1 MKYIELAASIFECLV
16 ITESTSKCLRF
27 KNNHYIYLKY
37 ILYTAAM
44 LFINLFLPYITNSNI
59 IPGASQIIVTF
70 VFGMLFMQGS
80 AFFTLFVATL
90 SNIGLI
96 VINVSVMTAF
106 SYFTQWDNQTSTR
119 ILLLFITKFLYFLYT
134 RLMLKFFEREKY
146 PLSAND
152 WYIIISLLTI
162 SLLFTLIVF
171 YLR

>member
-1 MKYIELAASIFECLV
+1 
-16 ITESTSKCLRF
+16 
-27 KNNHYIYLKY
+27 
-37 ILYTAAM
+37 M

-106 SYFTQWDNQTSTR
+106 SYFTQWDLNELIVNQTSTR
-119 ILLLFITKFLYFLYT
+119 ILLLFITKFLYF
-134 RLMLKFFEREKY
+134 
-146 PLSAND
+146 
-152 WYIIISLLTI
+152 YIPG
-162 SLLFTLIVF
+162 
-171 YLR
+171 

>member
-96 VINVSVMTAF
+96 VIN
-106 SYFTQWDNQTSTR
+106 Y
-119 ILLLFITKFLYFLYT
+119 LFYT
-134 RLMLKFFEREKY
+134 VGSE
-146 PLSAND
+146 
-152 WYIIISLLTI
+152 
-162 SLLFTLIVF
+162 
-171 YLR
+171 

>member
-1 MKYIELAASIFECLV
+1 
-16 ITESTSKCLRF
+16 
-27 KNNHYIYLKY
+27 
-37 ILYTAAM
+37 M

-106 SYFTQWDNQTSTR
+106 SYFTQWDLN
-119 ILLLFITKFLYFLYT
+119 
-134 RLMLKFFEREKY
+134 E
-146 PLSAND
+146 
-152 WYIIISLLTI
+152 
-162 SLLFTLIVF
+162 LIVNQLTRHQPVYCYYLLQNFCIF
-171 YLR
+171 YIPG